1 MVEDQKII
9 VKQCSRKQVII
20 MVVCAAVIFLSGI
33 AIGIGTTVLLA
44 QNRFIKIAPSHMTA
58 ESLTKKIS
66 KKYDLNS
73 QQTAQVQTLLS
84 DMFAKGKLNR
94 DEMDAKG
101 KLNRDEMDA
110 RRDADA
116 EIMIAQMKLILTDEQ
131 FAKWNENFTKLRAKF
146 KKFR

>member
-94 DEMDAKG
+94 DEMDAK
-101 KLNRDEMDA
+101 
-110 RRDADA
+110 RDADA

>member
-94 DEMDAKG
+94 DEMDA
-101 KLNRDEMDA
+101 

>member
-9 VKQCSRKQVII
+9 VKQYSRKQVII
-20 MVVCAAVIFLSGI
+20 MVICAAVIFLSGI
-33 AIGIGTTVLLA
+33 AIGIGSTVLLA

-66 KKYDLNS
+66 EKYGLNS
-73 QQTAQVQTLLS
+73 QQTTQVQTLLN
-84 DMFAKGKLNR
+84 DMF
-94 DEMDAKG
+94 AKG

>member
-33 AIGIGTTVLLA
+33 AIGVGTTVLLA
-44 QNRFIKIAPSHMTA
+44 QNRFIKIAHSHKTA
-58 ESLTKKIS
+58 DEITKKIS
-66 KKYDLNS
+66 EKYDLNS
-73 QQTAQVQTLLS
+73 QQTAQVQTLLN

-94 DEMDAKG
+94 DEMDAK
-101 KLNRDEMDA
+101 
-110 RRDADA
+110 RDADA